1 MLLNEI
7 YGKIKID
14 IDKVINTCTYLNYVT
29 DELLN
34 IIYEK
39 IVNLYIHTQMSIFQ
53 LESKKIF
60 IIKYLAPNLV
70 N

>member
-1 MLLNEI
+1 MLLNET

-14 IDKVINTCTYLNYVT
+14 IDKVINTCTYINYVT
-29 DELLN
+29 DKLLK

-53 LESKKIF
+53 LESEKIF
-60 IIKYLAPNLV
+60 VIKYLALNLV